1 MPTVA
6 RLDGVRIDFYFR
18 EHPPPHFHAVFG
30 EFRAAISIDGD
41 EILKGFIPPAK
52 FAMIRQWKNARRDA
66 LNRAFADCANHID
79 PGVVE

>member
-6 RLDGVRIDFYFR
+6 RIDGIRVDFYYD
-18 EHPPPHFHAVFG
+18 EHPPPHFHAIFG
-30 EFRAAISIDGD
+30 EFRAAIAISGD

-52 FAMIRQWKNARRDA
+52 FAMIRKWKNARKAA
-66 LNRAFADCANHID
+66 LEQAFDDCANHID